1 KKDVVIEDVISPFG
15 SLQRAVEFAIELG
28 MNIGLL
34 SLTEEK
40 VLMPFKL
47 KPSASNIKNTAL
59 PPTQCRSLIKRLAKT
74 MRTTQANSCKNK
86 KRASVKAKSKS
97 RKATYRI
104 GTTRR
109 PWRPKG
115 QETMYNDEDSQSNN
129 NKALELL
136 KAK

>member
-1 KKDVVIEDVISPFG
+1 METNTTSLLPYVLDLLSRKPDLSSTTEELCEHMKDVVIEDVISPFG

-74 MRTTQANSCKNK
+74 LCLQKIINNLYQTETHIGFSFAFGYVRK
-86 KRASVKAKSKS
+86 SV
-97 RKATYRI
+97 
-104 GTTRR
+104 
-109 PWRPKG
+109 
-115 QETMYNDEDSQSNN
+115 
-129 NKALELL
+129 
-136 KAK
+136 